1 MELSITEYK
10 RCDVIQVSG
19 RIDSA
24 TAPDLEEALNGIT
37 DAGRF
42 KIVIDI
48 SEVNFVSSKGLWVRI
63 GTQKKCKRY
72 RRGEVVLVNV
82 SENIKSSL
90 DLVGMGEYF
99 SMYDDLTKAV
109 ASF

>member
-1 MELSITEYK
+1 MELSTTEYK
-10 RCDVIQVSG
+10 RCDVMHVSG

-24 TAPDLEEALNGIT
+24 TAPDLEEALNAIT

-42 KIVIDI
+42 KIVIDMG
-48 SEVNFVSSKGLWVRI
+48 EVNFVSSKGLWVLI

-82 SENIKSSL
+82 NENIKSSL
-90 DLVGMGEYF
+90 DLVGMGDYF
-99 SMYDDLTKAV
+99 TTYNDITEAV
-109 ASF
+109 ANF